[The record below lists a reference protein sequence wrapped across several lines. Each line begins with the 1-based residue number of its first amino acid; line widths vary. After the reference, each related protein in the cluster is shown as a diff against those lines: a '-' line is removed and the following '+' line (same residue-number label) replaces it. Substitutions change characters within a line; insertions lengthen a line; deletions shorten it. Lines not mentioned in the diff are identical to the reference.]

1 MFNFYFIEDELN
13 KLREELEQSQLR
25 IGMCSELS
33 FYFQFKKL
41 MIFDLNRLK
50 FRLFG
55 W

>member
-25 IGMCSELS
+25 IGMCSESS
-33 FYFQFKKL
+33 FYFQFNKL
-41 MIFDLNRLK
+41 LILNFNRLK